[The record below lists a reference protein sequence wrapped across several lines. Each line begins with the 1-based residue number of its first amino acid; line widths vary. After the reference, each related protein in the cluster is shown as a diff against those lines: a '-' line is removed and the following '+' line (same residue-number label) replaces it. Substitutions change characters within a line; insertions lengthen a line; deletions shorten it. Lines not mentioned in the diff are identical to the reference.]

1 MIKKEKV
8 TMAEVKEL
16 RAIFLEQCVSLPKP
30 QDIEYWS
37 AGRVERA
44 KRAIKLYGL
53 KNMQEIFARIESSDF
68 LTGRNGRWGKCGID
82 WILKPENL
90 CKITEGNYDNRT
102 PVREEQSSY
111 DLDEA
116 VRKATITAR
125 KRSMKNENI

>member
-1 MIKKEKV
+1 MIKKENVK
-8 TMAEVKEL
+8 MEDVKEL

-44 KRAIKLYGL
+44 KRAIKLYGMN
-53 KNMQEIFARIESSDF
+53 KIRDIFAKVEQSDF
-68 LTGRNGRWGKCGID
+68 LTGRNGRWGKCGLD

-90 CKITEGNYDNRT
+90 CKIIEGNYDNRT

-111 DLDEA
+111 DLDAA
-116 VRKATITAR
+116 VRKATYSSLR
-125 KRSMKNENI
+125 KEDAQ

>member
-1 MIKKEKV
+1 MDR
-8 TMAEVKEL
+8 
-16 RAIFLEQCVSLPKP
+16 RADALQ
-30 QDIEYWS
+30 
-37 AGRVERA
+37 RVEIGCAGLVPPGRA

-116 VRKATITAR
+116 VRKATITSR